1 MKKIS
6 DWRLLSTEQISS
18 RIFYVIVALSAVLFV
33 LFWLIGYDMPYEED
47 PEYNAPLLTGVL
59 ISFMIVLTIAAVAL
73 MTWGLI
79 RSVRKNSDANRVV
92 NNVPARRI
100 SLCVAGG
107 FAAVMLLCFLLS
119 DTTPLT
125 INGERYSDTFWLR
138 TAGMFVGASL
148 VMMVAAA
155 AAVVFGATR
164 YIRKK

>member
-6 DWRLLSTEQISS
+6 DWRLLTTEQISS

-59 ISFMIVLTIAAVAL
+59 VSFMIVLTIAAVAL

-100 SLCVAGG
+100 SL
-107 FAAVMLLCFLLS
+107 
-119 DTTPLT
+119 
-125 INGERYSDTFWLR
+125 
-138 TAGMFVGASL
+138 
-148 VMMVAAA
+148 
-155 AAVVFGATR
+155 
-164 YIRKK
+164 

>member
-6 DWRLLSTEQISS
+6 DWRLLTTEQISS
-18 RIFYVIVALSAVLFV
+18 RIFYVIVALSAVLFI

-59 ISFMIVLTIAAVAL
+59 VSFMIVLTIAAIAL

-79 RSVRKNSDANRVV
+79 RSVRKNSDANRVI

-107 FAAVMLLCFLLS
+107 FATVMLLCFLLS
-119 DTTPLT
+119 DTTPLA
-125 INGERYSDTFWLR
+125 INGERYADTFWLR

>member
-59 ISFMIVLTIAAVAL
+59 VSFMIVLTIAAVVL

-79 RSVRKNSDANRVV
+79 RSV
-92 NNVPARRI
+92 
-100 SLCVAGG
+100 
-107 FAAVMLLCFLLS
+107 
-119 DTTPLT
+119 
-125 INGERYSDTFWLR
+125 
-138 TAGMFVGASL
+138 
-148 VMMVAAA
+148 
-155 AAVVFGATR
+155 
-164 YIRKK
+164 